1 MVVEHIGLAGDSRAA
16 LIESKLKVV
25 QYRTYIRYGKM
36 RFVVRFLRS
45 RGRILPWRDVMN
57 QTPKYGDLRIEECL
71 DRDLH
76 RYVRAARLFDEG
88 NVLSSNNLPELL
100 DVRLMAMSQQAFTLT
115 GFERTDGVEYA
126 QSWLVCQ
133 TTVDVIRNNRNHD
146 PSAS

>member
-1 MVVEHIGLAGDSRAA
+1 
-16 LIESKLKVV
+16 
-25 QYRTYIRYGKM
+25 M

-71 DRDLH
+71 DRDLR

-88 NVLSSNNLPELL
+88 NVLSSNNLPELF

-115 GFERTDGVEYA
+115 GFERADGVEYA

-133 TTVDVIRNNRNHD
+133 TTVDVIGNKRKQD
-146 PSAS
+146 LSAS